1 MQKQKNI
8 RVLLIEDNAL
18 DARLVEIL
26 IKESGHDELI
36 LKHVETIA
44 KGKEQL
50 ESDKYDVILLDLH
63 LPDGENE
70 EAIRAIKSVAGSIPI
85 VILSGSDDAD
95 SQNFAMEN
103 GVQDYLVKGVGD
115 GHLIAR
121 SINYAIE
128 REQVQQHLT
137 HLAHHDQLTGLA
149 NRELF
154 HDRLGRAVA
163 RADRSKKMVG
173 LMFLDLDR
181 FKEINDSLGHQAGD
195 DLLIMVS
202 KRLQGCVRETDTIA
216 RLGGDEFTV
225 IIEGTSSPEEAALV
239 AKKIL
244 LTMQKPFTLADQ
256 EVFVTTSIG
265 LTVYPTDANNV
276 ELLLKNADMAMY
288 RAKEEGR
295 NKYQFYSVDMNN
307 RAHERLRTEG
317 LLHKALENNEF
328 SLCYQPKVDMNTG
341 DIIGAEALIRWIND
355 EIGFVSP
362 VDFIPMAEETGLII
376 PIGEWVIRTACKQI
390 RDWKNKG
397 LSEVRV
403 AINLSARQFRQG
415 NLAKLIDSILKEYG
429 LTPECLPLEITESL
443 LMSDKDDSKR
453 ALEELKAMGFQ
464 IYLDDFGTGYSSL
477 SYLKKFPIDALKID
491 RSFVMDIPDDKD
503 DMAIS
508 RAIVAMSHALRLD
521 VVAEGIETMAQY
533 DFLREL
539 GCEEAQGYLFS
550 KPVSAEE
557 FEQLLI
563 NPPDFS
569 ETLERNELV
578 TS

>member
-569 ETLERNELV
+569 DTLERNELV

>member
-1 MQKQKNI
+1 MQMQKKI

-50 ESDKYDVILLDLH
+50 ESDEYEVILLDLH
-63 LPDGENE
+63 LPDGEGE
-70 EAIRAIKSVAGSIPI
+70 EAIKAIKSVAGFIPI
-85 VILSGSDDAD
+85 IILSGSDDAD

-128 REQVQQHLT
+128 RQQVQQHLT

-163 RADRSKKMVG
+163 RADRSKKMIG

-225 IIEGTSSPEEAALV
+225 IIEGINSPEEGALV

-244 LTMQKPFTLADQ
+244 LAMQEPFTLADQ

-265 LTVYPTDANNV
+265 LTVYPTDADNV
-276 ELLLKNADMAMY
+276 EMLLKNADMAMY
-288 RAKEEGR
+288 RAKEGGR

-307 RAHERLRTEG
+307 KAHERLRIEG
-317 LLHKALENNEF
+317 LLHKALEKNEF
-328 SLCYQPKVDMNTG
+328 LLFYQPKVDMNNG

-376 PIGEWVIRTACKQI
+376 PIGEWVIRTACQQI
-390 RDWKNKG
+390 SDWKNKG
-397 LSEVRV
+397 LPEVRV
-403 AINLSARQFRQG
+403 AVNLSARQFRQG

-429 LTPECLPLEITESL
+429 LTPDCLPLEITESL

-508 RAIVAMSHALRLD
+508 SAIVAMSHALRLD
-521 VVAEGIETMAQY
+521 VVAEGIETMDQY
-533 DFLREL
+533 NFLRQL

-550 KPVSAEE
+550 KPLPADE
-557 FEQLLI
+557 FEELLLT
-563 NPPDFS
+563 PPDFS